1 MTDTMGFFKGIFT
14 GNFNEEEQ
22 QEQEQ
27 DPNAQTTE
35 ESSEESASPT
45 TSSDEDSE
53 EEKAKKKQRE
63 AYQSRS
69 DSGRAG
75 FTLHQGDIK
84 ETHTYDKIFSTSWS
98 SDYEGME
105 SSGSITIPFH
115 KEDLQ
120 YIYKGVRCLLKT
132 KRFKY
137 DVNDEQ
143 IQIDDS
149 EGYLCFIT
157 DVNISD
163 NKLELSLNGY
173 EKLLEQENILS
184 FSNQRRS
191 TILEEVIKMAG
202 LVPVVDATGLPDELI
217 NWSTEQNSK
226 EDEQSGGG
234 ATSIEES
241 TELNDKMDTH
251 ELSAEHRDTSAMSEG
266 YIPDDMDSKTKYL
279 KAIGKTGTNY
289 ANYVKG
295 SKNICDMIS
304 KLRSKWKYGGY
315 ANSKWKDAEDCFD
328 HINAVNCADSAKLV
342 KCCCDVCG
350 FPCAILHNK
359 QGSNGHYFNV
369 VKNNGKWYTVD
380 LCFASHKGQAGS
392 TNTLGC

>member
-1 MTDTMGFFKGIFT
+1 MGSIINTLSLGLLDQDSVE
-14 GNFNEEEQ
+14 NEEPDPT
-22 QEQEQ
+22 Q
-27 DPNAQTTE
+27 DPTGSTESVDEATTSDGE
-35 ESSEESASPT
+35 SEES
-45 TSSDEDSE
+45 
-53 EEKAKKKQRE
+53 KRKKKERE
-63 AYQSRS
+63 AYLSRL
-69 DSGRAG
+69 DEGRAG
-75 FTLHQGDIK
+75 FTLHQGDII
-84 ETHTYDKIFSTSWS
+84 ETHTYDRILNTSWS

-105 SSGSITIPFH
+105 SSGSVTIPFH
-115 KEDLQ
+115 KDDLQ

-132 KRFKY
+132 GRFVH
-137 DVNDEQ
+137 DANDGD

-184 FSNQRRS
+184 FNNQRRS

-217 NWSTEQNSK
+217 NWSTEK
-226 EDEQSGGG
+226 EKDKDGESGGASNIEQSD
-234 ATSIEES
+234 
-241 TELNDKMDTH
+241 ELKDTMDTY
-251 ELSAEHRDTSAMSEG
+251 ELSAEMRTTSAMSEG
-266 YIPDDMDSKTKYL
+266 FIPDDMDSKTKYL
-279 KAIGKTGTNY
+279 KAIGKAGTNY
-289 ANYVKG
+289 AEYVKG

-304 KLRSKWKYGGY
+304 RLRAKWKYGGY

-328 HINAVNCADSAKLV
+328 HINQVNCADSAKLV

-359 QGSNGHYFNV
+359 QGGGGHYFNV

-380 LCFASHKGQAGS
+380 LCFYSHKGQAGS